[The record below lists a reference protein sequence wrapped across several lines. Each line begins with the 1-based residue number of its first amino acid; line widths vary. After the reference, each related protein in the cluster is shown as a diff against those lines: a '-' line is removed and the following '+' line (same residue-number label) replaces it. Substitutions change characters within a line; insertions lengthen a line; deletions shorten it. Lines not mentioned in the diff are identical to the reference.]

1 MFNFNQYHPALLG
14 LVVALATVAIQALI
28 AAVVK
33 ARQPGAIP
41 GKLSEEMD
49 HSHFVFR
56 AQRTFLNS
64 LENLPVMLG
73 ASLVCILA
81 GAAPTITALLI
92 WVYAAARILHM
103 LLYYLIATDKNPSPR
118 SYFFLIGFIAT
129 LALLVV
135 GLLAII

>member
-14 LVVALATVAIQALI
+14 LAVTLATVAIQALI

-33 ARQPGAIP
+33 ARWPGAVP
-41 GKLSEEMD
+41 GMPPQQAD
-49 HSHFVFR
+49 HRHFVFR

-64 LENLPVMLG
+64 LENLPLMLG
-73 ASLVCILA
+73 ASVLCILS
-81 GAAPTITALLI
+81 GAAPKITALLI

-118 SYFFLIGFIAT
+118 SYFFLIGF
-129 LALLVV
+129 LSAL
-135 GLLAII
+135 GLLGLGTLVLI